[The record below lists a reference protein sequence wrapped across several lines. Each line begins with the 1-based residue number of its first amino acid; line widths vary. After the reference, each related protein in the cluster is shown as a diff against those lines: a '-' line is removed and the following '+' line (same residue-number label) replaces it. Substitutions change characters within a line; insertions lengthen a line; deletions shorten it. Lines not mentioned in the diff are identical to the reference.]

1 MAFVEKEEEVVW
13 EEVEQGARGGAGLAA
28 GEVAG
33 VVFDALAEA
42 HFLHHLDVV
51 LGAHFDALGFEEFA
65 FFFEVGDA
73 LVEFGADGDDG
84 ATEFVGGGDELLSGV
99 EGVVG

>member
-1 MAFVEKEEEVVW
+1 MAFVEEEEEVVG
-13 EEVEQGARGGAGLAA
+13 EEVEQGARGGSGDPT

-51 LGAHFDALGFEEFA
+51 FGAHFDALGFE
-65 FFFEVGDA
+65 
-73 LVEFGADGDDG
+73 
-84 ATEFVGGGDELLSGV
+84 
-99 EGVVG
+99 